1 MWFSQNLTMK
11 TSFSLFLLSSALA
24 LAACAPMGGSEGG
37 PPPRDEGNTARA
49 AAPGPVAQ
57 LQTQLQETADALKL
71 TPKQA
76 VLWDVYQ
83 EKVGALMADQMKQS
97 AHSASQRQNAPQQ
110 IARKVEVVRNRL
122 AAMEDIQE
130 TAGKLYAA
138 LDAEQRK
145 VADAK
150 LPQTV
155 PALYSGFVGETT
167 GRERRGEPPG
177 SGRGGMGGGPG
188 GGGGRM

>member
-1 MWFSQNLTMK
+1 
-11 TSFSLFLLSSALA
+11 
-24 LAACAPMGGSEGG
+24 MGGREGG
-37 PPPRDEGNTARA
+37 PPQRGEGDETSAS
-49 AAPGPVAQ
+49 APGPVAQ
-57 LQTQLQETADALKL
+57 LQTQLQQTSDALKL

-76 VLWDVYQ
+76 VLWDAYQ
-83 EKVGALMADQMKQS
+83 EKVGALMADQMKQLTYS
-97 AHSASQRQNAPQQ
+97 VSLRQSAPQQ
-110 IARKVEVVRNRL
+110 ITRKVEVVRNRL

-130 TAGKLYAA
+130 AAGKLYAS

-145 VADAK
+145 IADTR

-155 PALYSGFVGETT
+155 PALYSGFVGEAN

-177 SGRGGMGGGPG
+177 GGRAGMGGPGGSG

>member
-83 EKVGALMADQMKQS
+83 ERVGALMADQMKQS
-97 AHSASQRQNAPQQ
+97 AHSASQRQKNNRGQTTVYTKLLASQPPLTPCPAAPAFLCQ
-110 IARKVEVVRNRL
+110 IPRC
-122 AAMEDIQE
+122 
-130 TAGKLYAA
+130 T
-138 LDAEQRK
+138 
-145 VADAK
+145 
-150 LPQTV
+150 
-155 PALYSGFVGETT
+155 
-167 GRERRGEPPG
+167 
-177 SGRGGMGGGPG
+177 
-188 GGGGRM
+188 